1 MRRPVAWVGRMGV
14 TIGRMSVTGVWRQ
27 TGRMGVTNGRM
38 GVTLVWRQTGRT
50 VTMVWRRLCR
60 TILALRASR
69 LESKGQSCPPL

>member
-1 MRRPVAWVGRMGV
+1 MGV

-38 GVTLVWRQTGRT
+38 GVTLVWRQTGRMG
-50 VTMVWRRLCR
+50 VTNDRMGVTIVWRRLCR
-60 TILALRASR
+60 TILALRASG